1 MIRKI
6 LCSASIAGLLLTG
19 ATLRAQGTQHQ
30 QEPQPKQRSNEQ
42 AKQAAGKVTDIASDK
57 KSFTL
62 EVNEGSNKKQ
72 MQFQLDGNTQVQG
85 RVGVGTEAAV
95 EYQVTP
101 DGKYLAL
108 TIAPRGGQAPAPS
121 PGSN

>member
-1 MIRKI
+1 MIRNL
-6 LCSASIAGLLLTG
+6 LCSASLAGLLVSG
-19 ATLRAQGTQHQ
+19 AALHAQGTAQ
-30 QEPQPKQRSNEQ
+30 QEPQPKQHSTEQ
-42 AKQAAGKVTDIASDK
+42 AKQASGKVTDIASDK

-62 EVNEGSNKKQ
+62 EVTDGSSKKT

-85 RVGVGTEAAV
+85 RVSVGTEASV

-108 TIAPRGGQAPAPS
+108 TIAPRAGQAPAP
-121 PGSN
+121 GN